1 MPSGPSSVA
10 PCSCRPGRSAPA
22 GAGAAARPPGQHL
35 RAALSPGSVGAKGCL
50 LPIELSG
57 SSGKLCGGWQEC
69 DAGLT
74 AWFMAPAVAPGE
86 GVAVPVP
93 VVGCLCD
100 GLADLVPAL
109 ETASRQGE

>member
-1 MPSGPSSVA
+1 MA
-10 PCSCRPGRSAPA
+10 CLRSAA
-22 GAGAAARPPGQHL
+22 SRSALCALESRPVPFTSTTRVSIL
-35 RAALSPGSVGAKGCL
+35 KRRR
-50 LPIELSG
+50 ETLSG

-86 GVAVPVP
+86 GGAVRIP